1 MLSLVT
7 VRIVVLTA
15 TGSGQGELVFYDG
28 TQTEIGR
35 FDMTVNGST
44 GTQSI
49 GSLAAGTYIYF
60 VLEEQ
65 NGCQSSLQTISV
77 NVRTLPASPVV
88 FNDSPVCEGESVH
101 LQSSTTV
108 GASYY
113 WTGPNGFSSSLQ
125 SVTLNNVTTQDTG
138 TYSVQ
143 VIVDGCASNATST
156 YVNVFPLPV
165 ISGGLTTN
173 SPLCENDTLTINAP
187 AVVDATY
194 AWTGPNGF
202 NSAGQ
207 NITINNVIETDHQGL
222 YTVVVTDNN
231 GCQSLPLST
240 LVLINAL
247 PDAGIALNSG
257 PVCEGEEVQ
266 FTVLEI
272 FNATYSWSGPN
283 GFTSSIYNP
292 TLTTTFADTGCL
304 HG

>member
-1 MLSLVT
+1 M
-7 VRIVVLTA
+7 
-15 TGSGQGELVFYDG
+15 
-28 TQTEIGR
+28 
-35 FDMTVNGST
+35 
-44 GTQSI
+44 
-49 GSLAAGTYIYF
+49 
-60 VLEEQ
+60 
-65 NGCQSSLQTISV
+65 
-77 NVRTLPASPVV
+77 
-88 FNDSPVCEGESVH
+88 
-101 LQSSTTV
+101 
-108 GASYY
+108 
-113 WTGPNGFSSSLQ
+113 
-125 SVTLNNVTTQDTG
+125 
-138 TYSVQ
+138 
-143 VIVDGCASNATST
+143 
-156 YVNVFPLPV
+156 NVFPLPV

-187 AVVDATY
+187 VVVDATY
-194 AWTGPNGF
+194 AWTGPNGYS
-202 NSAGQ
+202 SAGQ

-292 TLTTTFADTGCL
+292 TLTTTFADTGVYTVDVTVNNCSASYSTEL
-304 HG
+304 SLNPNPVAVAAGDTTIELGQSTTIAASGGLIVEDLA